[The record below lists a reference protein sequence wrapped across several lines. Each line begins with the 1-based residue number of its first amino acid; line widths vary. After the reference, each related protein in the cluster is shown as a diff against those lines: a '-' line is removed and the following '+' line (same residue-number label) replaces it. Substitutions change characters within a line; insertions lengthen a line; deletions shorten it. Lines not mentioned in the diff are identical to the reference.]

1 MVNTLETETLIEGS
15 ALANDRRG
23 RARAPLIQP
32 NPLGQA
38 KLNPFGDLH
47 TLQHLSARL
56 ARPLRGVLEPMLREE
71 VRTFAE
77 PLVVQ
82 RFADYRAE
90 RPDRL
95 TAWIPLQMAP
105 NEGVALMV
113 IDGRFV
119 LELLDIF
126 FGGTGAAPAE
136 LPGEF
141 SPAAEALIARL
152 AGAITA
158 VMKTSWEPV
167 ARIGFTP
174 SRVEAN
180 ASMLGGVD
188 AEDAMI
194 VTRFGIGRG
203 SHKPVF
209 IDIVYPVVALK
220 PHGTALTGKV
230 VGKGVEP
237 DEAWRTA
244 LTRSAMAVK
253 FQIRSVLAEPVVSLS
268 MLMTLKEGDVIPIIV
283 SHDVPVMVG
292 GDRFGAG
299 TVGTSNG
306 RAAIRLTQLTRTDAN
321 IDKGMPQ

>member
-1 MVNTLETETLIEGS
+1 MVNAPATETLTGDTT
-15 ALANDRRG
+15 LANDRRG
-23 RARAPLIQP
+23 RGRAPLIQS

-95 TAWIPLQMAP
+95 TAWVPLQMAP
-105 NEGVALMV
+105 NDGIALIVM
-113 IDGRFV
+113 DGRFV

-126 FGGTGAAPAE
+126 FGGTGAAPDE

-141 SPAAEALIARL
+141 SPAADALIARL
-152 AGAITA
+152 TDSITT
-158 VMKTSWEPV
+158 VMKSSWEPV
-167 ARIGFTP
+167 ARIAFTAG
-174 SRVEAN
+174 RVEAN
-180 ASMLGGVD
+180 PSMLGGVD

-203 SHKPVF
+203 TRKPVF
-209 IDIVYPVVALK
+209 LDIVYPVTALK

-230 VGKGVEP
+230 VGKGAEP
-237 DEAWRTA
+237 DAGWRNA
-244 LTRSAMAVK
+244 LTRSTMAVK
-253 FQIRSVLAEPVVSLS
+253 FPVRSVLAEPVVPLS

-306 RAAIRLTQLTRTDAN
+306 RAAIRITQLTRTDE
-321 IDKGMPQ
+321 GLPQ